1 MQPNPWLT
9 IRDKTKSSRI
19 ANDMAADMDDDVA
32 SYVDDD
38 VASYVD
44 DDVAIN
50 TPNFNHFSI
59 PVHSTVSNHGV
70 KFITT
75 GTSQF

>member
-1 MQPNPWLT
+1 VASYV
-9 IRDKTKSSRI
+9 DDDVASYVG
-19 ANDMAADMDDDVA
+19 DDVA
-32 SYVDDD
+32 SYVDDG

-59 PVHSTVSNHGV
+59 PIHSTVSNQGV

>member
-1 MQPNPWLT
+1 V
-9 IRDKTKSSRI
+9 DDDVASCVDDDVASCV
-19 ANDMAADMDDDVA
+19 DDDVA

-59 PVHSTVSNHGV
+59 PIHSTVSNQGV